1 MPVDGYLS
9 PYEGRL
15 KSTRNATEL
24 SRFCDELV
32 ATFLSHGASMASVRV
47 DLAPYGADAL
57 YKGLWNACSKKDY
70 TRRVSVHKQDGELL
84 LIRKKEK
91 RMEGRER

>member
-1 MPVDGYLS
+1 MDPYLS
-9 PYEGRL
+9 PYEGRAR
-15 KSTRNATEL
+15 STRNATEL
-24 SRFCDELV
+24 SRFCDELL

-70 TRRVSVHKQDGELL
+70 RRKVAVHKQDGELI
-84 LIRKKEK
+84 LIRK
-91 RMEGRER
+91 ER